1 MDLCIESSK
10 YKSSH
15 VKSLLWEV
23 RLRLEKGVN
32 SDYLLILWPLDLHN
46 IIQIH
51 NIVMWD
57 WKYFVE
63 YSTI

>member
-23 RLRLEKGVN
+23 RVGLEKGVS
-32 SDYLLILWPLDLHN
+32 SDCLLILWPLDLHN

-51 NIVMWD
+51 NSVLWD
-57 WKYFVE
+57 WKYYVE